1 MKLIVGLGN
10 PGKEYE
16 YTRHNV
22 GFWFLDFYVQN
33 KGIIDNWKSK
43 FDALYLEYNL
53 FGEKVIFVKPTT
65 YMNLSGEAVKKFLDF
80 YKIDV
85 SNLLVV
91 SDDLDILIGNFK
103 LKFNCSSG
111 GHNGIKNIAQMIGT
125 NEFKRLKIGISKD
138 NNIDMKDYVLGKI
151 NDDDKKVYLDLFEEL
166 VPVIDDFFNLTF
178 GDLMSKY
185 NKKNR

>member
-1 MKLIVGLGN
+1 MRLVTRSDFDGLVCGALL
-10 PGKEYE
+10 K
-16 YTRHNV
+16 
-22 GFWFLDFYVQN
+22 QA
-33 KGIIDNWKSK
+33 GIIDNWKSK
-43 FDALYLEYNL
+43 FNAFYLECNF

-103 LKFNCSSG
+103 LKSNGSSG
-111 GHNGIKNIAQMIGT
+111 GHNGLKNIAQMIGT

-151 NDDDKKVYLDLFEEL
+151 NNDDREVYLELFEEL
-166 VPVIDDFFNLTF
+166 VLVIDDFFSLEF

-185 NKKNR
+185 NKKNRWYYVIFR